1 MSRHRTPK
9 HGDGTAW
16 LVVDRARGDYSC
28 SWFAGTHD
36 GRLVEHAR
44 IATASEAVAWG
55 RSRTAR
61 VRIRTAD
68 ACTYWAGTAPRPEGF
83 SHSWTEPNTTDVSQP
98 GDNTEFRLEA
108 GPANGTIDEPRGPG
122 GSPC

>member
-1 MSRHRTPK
+1 MSRQRTPK

-16 LVVDRARGDYSC
+16 LVVDRAKSDYSC
-28 SWFAGTHD
+28 SWYAGTHD

-44 IATASEAVAWG
+44 VATASQAVAWG
-55 RSRTAR
+55 LSRTPR

-83 SHSWTEPNTTDVSQP
+83 SHTWADPDTTDVVHP
-98 GDNTEFRLEA
+98 GDNTHL
-108 GPANGTIDEPRGPG
+108 
-122 GSPC
+122 